1 MASIMIDI
9 VLLRTFLELNRT
21 RHFGKAAENL
31 YITQST
37 MSARIRQ
44 LEDIL
49 GAVLFIRQ
57 RNNIQLTPAGQK
69 LIRHAE
75 GILSAWE
82 RTRMDVALQE
92 EQKEYISIGGV
103 FSLWDIFLQEWL
115 HRLRKHFPDTG
126 IRTDAM
132 KAEDIHRA
140 LLENRLDLG
149 FVFEAAHND
158 ELTLRELPTI
168 ELLLVATEPGLGSEQ
183 ALNTDYILVD
193 WGTSFSI
200 QHAKAFPDAPTPS
213 LHMSMGRNALACL
226 LECGGSAYLA
236 RGMVEDLLAENSLFQ
251 VADAPV
257 IKRPCYAVYR
267 TGSEKGELI
276 EQCLGLIS

>member
-1 MASIMIDI
+1 MIDI

-57 RNNIQLTPAGQK
+57 RNNIQLTSAGQK

-92 EQKEYISIGGV
+92 EQKEYLSVGGV
-103 FSLWDIFLQEWL
+103 YSLWDIFLQDWL
-115 HRLRKHFPDTG
+115 HRLRRELPETG
-126 IRTDAM
+126 LRTDAM
-132 KAEDIHRA
+132 KGDEIHRA

-149 FVFEAAHND
+149 FVYEAAYYD
-158 ELTLRELPTI
+158 ELTIHELPTI
-168 ELLLVATEPGLGSEQ
+168 ELMMVSDQPGQNAEQ
-183 ALNTDYILVD
+183 ALDDNYILVD

-200 QHAKAFPDAPTPS
+200 QHAKAFPDAPTPT

-226 LECGGSAYLA
+226 QECGGSAFLA
-236 RGMVEDLLAENSLFQ
+236 RGMIEQLLADQTLFL
-251 VADAPV
+251 VEDAPV

-267 TGSEKGELI
+267 TGGEKDELI
-276 EQCLGLIS
+276 EQSLSFIK

>member
-1 MASIMIDI
+1 MIDI

-75 GILSAWE
+75 GILAAWE

-92 EQKEYISIGGV
+92 EQKDSLSIGGAS
-103 FSLWDIFLQEWL
+103 SLWDIFLQDL
-115 HRLRKHFPDTG
+115 VHSIRRQLPDTG
-126 IRTDAM
+126 MRTDTM
-132 KAEDIHRA
+132 KAEEIHRA
-140 LLENRLDLG
+140 LMENRIDLG
-149 FVFEAAHND
+149 FVFEAAQYD
-158 ELTLRELPTI
+158 EFTMHELPVI
-168 ELLLVATEPGLGSEQ
+168 ELVLVATEPGVDTVT
-183 ALNTDYILVD
+183 ALDDGYILVD

-200 QHAKAFPDAPTPS
+200 QHAKAFPDAPAPT
-213 LHMSMGRNALACL
+213 LHMSMGRHALACL
-226 LECGGSAYLA
+226 LECGGSAYLPRA
-236 RGMVEDLLAENSLFQ
+236 MVDELLNQQRLHL

-267 TGSEKGELI
+267 TASEKLERI
-276 EQCLGLIS
+276 EQCLGLVR

>member
-1 MASIMIDI
+1 MIDI

-75 GILSAWE
+75 GILLAWE

-92 EQKEYISIGGV
+92 EQKEYLSIGGV
-103 FSLWDIFLQEWL
+103 FSLWDIFLQDWL
-115 HRLRKHFPDTG
+115 HQLRRHFPDTG
-126 IRTDAM
+126 LRTDAM
-132 KAEDIHRA
+132 KAEEIHRA

-149 FVFEAAHND
+149 FVFEAAYYD
-158 ELTLRELPTI
+158 ELTIRELPTI
-168 ELLLVATEPGLGSEQ
+168 ELLMVAAEPGLNSEQ
-183 ALNTDYILVD
+183 ALNSEYILVD

-200 QHAKAFPDAPTPS
+200 QHAKAFPDAPTPT

-236 RGMVEDLLAENSLFQ
+236 RGMVEDLLNEQSLYR
-251 VADAPV
+251 VEDAPV

-276 EQCLGLIS
+276 ERCLNLLV

>member
-1 MASIMIDI
+1 MIDI

-49 GAVLFIRQ
+49 GTALFIRQ

-75 GILSAWE
+75 GILAAWE
-82 RTRMDVALQE
+82 RTRMDIALRD
-92 EQKEYISIGGV
+92 EQKEFLSIGGV
-103 FSLWDIFLQEWL
+103 YSLWDIFLQDWL
-115 HRLRKHFPDTG
+115 HRLHRQFRETA

-132 KAEDIHRA
+132 KADEIHRA
-140 LLENRLDLG
+140 LLENQLDLG
-149 FVFEAAHND
+149 FVFEAAHFD
-158 ELTLRELPTI
+158 ELTIRELPGI
-168 ELLLVATEPGLGSEQ
+168 ELLMVASRPGLSPEQ
-183 ALNTDYILVD
+183 AIGQDYILVD
-193 WGTSFSI
+193 WGISFSI
-200 QHAKAFPDAPTPS
+200 QHAQAFPEAAMPA

-236 RGMVEDLLAENSLFQ
+236 RGMVEELVAEQKLYL
-251 VADAPV
+251 VEDAP
-257 IKRPCYAVYR
+257 IIERPCYAVYR
-267 TGSEKGELI
+267 TGCEKSDLI
-276 EQCLGLIS
+276 GQCLKLI

>member
-1 MASIMIDI
+1 MIDI

-44 LEDIL
+44 LEEIL
-49 GAVLFIRQ
+49 GAILFIRQ

-75 GILSAWE
+75 GILAAWE
-82 RTRMDVALQE
+82 HTRMDVALPD
-92 EQKEYISIGGV
+92 EQKEFLSIGGM

-115 HRLRKHFPDTG
+115 HEVHKRLPEIG
-126 IRTDAM
+126 LRTDAM
-132 KAEDIHRA
+132 KADEIHRA
-140 LLENRLDLG
+140 LLENRVDVG
-149 FVFEAAHND
+149 FVFEAAHYD
-158 ELTLRELPTI
+158 ELTIRELPTI
-168 ELLLVATEPGLGSEQ
+168 ELHLVASEAGLNAEQ
-183 ALNTDYILVD
+183 ALNGDYILVD
-193 WGTSFSI
+193 WGISFSI
-200 QHAKAFPDAPTPS
+200 QHTKAYPDAPAPA

-236 RGMVEDLLAENSLFQ
+236 KGMVEDLLNAKRLFR
-251 VADAPV
+251 VEDAAI
-257 IKRPCYAVYR
+257 IKRPCYALYR
-267 TGSEKGELI
+267 TGSEKNELI
-276 EQCLGLIS
+276 EQTINLIR